1 MNTSRSRRQTI
12 ASIVSYIGLVVL
24 ALFFLFPL
32 VFMLVSALKADESQ
46 ISKDMSS
53 IRAFIPYGQIG
64 LTNFI
69 DVFGRVAFGRAF
81 LNSCFIVAAT
91 VMLSLIINSLFAYAL
106 ARIRFPGRNLL
117 LTVVISLIIIPFE
130 AVAIPLL
137 LLVNQF
143 GWTNSYHVQIIPFVT
158 NAFAIYL
165 FYQFFISLPKELEEA
180 AFVDGANRWRI
191 YWQVVVPLSGPVFAT
206 VTILQFL
213 ALWGNLLWPV
223 LVVRGERFSTLP
235 YQMQTFFGQ
244 PPQQWGDI
252 MAYATMATL
261 PTLIV
266 FLIFQRAFVRSVVG
280 SGVKG

>member
-1 MNTSRSRRQTI
+1 
-12 ASIVSYIGLVVL
+12 
-24 ALFFLFPL
+24 
-32 VFMLVSALKADESQ
+32 
-46 ISKDMSS
+46 MSS
-53 IRAFIPYGQIG
+53 TKAFIPYGSIG
-64 LTNFI
+64 ATNFL
-69 DVFGRVAFGRAF
+69 DVFKRVPFGLAFF
-81 LNSCFIVAAT
+81 NSCLIVGVI
-91 VMLSLIINSLFAYAL
+91 VMLNLLINSMFAYAL

-137 LLVNQF
+137 LLVNRF
-143 GWTNSYHVQIIPFVT
+143 GWLDSYHVQIIPFAAS
-158 NAFAIYL
+158 AFSIYL

-206 VTILQFL
+206 VTVLQFL
-213 ALWGNLLWPV
+213 AMWGNLLWPV

-261 PTLIV
+261 PTLLI
-266 FLIFQRAFVRSVVG
+266 FLVFQRAFVRSVVG

>member
-1 MNTSRSRRQTI
+1 MNNSLSRRQTT
-12 ASIVSYIGLVVL
+12 ANVLSYVGLVAL

-32 VFMLVSALKADESQ
+32 IFMFVSAAKGDEAQ
-46 ISKDMSS
+46 VLKDMSS
-53 IRAFIPYGQIG
+53 TKAFIPYGSIG
-64 LTNFI
+64 VTNFL
-69 DVFGRVAFGRAF
+69 DVFKRVPFGLAFF
-81 LNSCFIVAAT
+81 NSCLIVASIVA
-91 VMLSLIINSLFAYAL
+91 LNLLINSMFAYAL

-137 LLVNQF
+137 LLVNRF
-143 GWTNSYHVQIIPFVT
+143 GWLDSYHVQIIPFAAS
-158 NAFAIYL
+158 AFSIYL

-206 VTILQFL
+206 VTVLQFL
-213 ALWGNLLWPV
+213 AMWGNLLWPV

-261 PTLIV
+261 PTLII
-266 FLIFQRAFVRSVVG
+266 FLVFQRAFVRSVVG